1 MFRDQINLPLT
12 IIALIVILFFLL
24 AIQHS
29 VRKKRTTGGLLF
41 LAAVLLA
48 YAVGFVFVSLR
59 VIARVTT
66 SLTGNHFLLFL
77 FIILV
82 YEVVLAV
89 YSVARNST
97 RLFRA
102 HFKYQVLLV
111 GALIMMLPFYWMVSS
126 SFKTFSEAV
135 AMPPTWFPHR
145 LIWHNFVEAWNSTK
159 SITYGEPL
167 RPLTFGRYFHVSIVT
182 GVTTTVATLITAA
195 LAAYAFA
202 KMRFFGRGL
211 FFYIVLATMMVP
223 GQVLLIPNYIL
234 INRLG
239 WYDTYL
245 ALIVPW
251 CASVFVIFLMRQFFM
266 TIPDDLW
273 DAAQIDGSGRFR
285 YLWMV
290 IIPLSKPVFITS
302 GIFTFLGN
310 WNSLLWPLI
319 MTTSPEMRTLMVG
332 LQTFNQEAGQDFHLL
347 MAASS
352 LAIVPIVI
360 IFFVLQRYFI
370 QGIAR
375 TGLKD

>member
-1 MFRDQINLPLT
+1 MIIETTNLPVT
-12 IIALIVILFFLL
+12 IAALIVSVFIIFYLTRLAQSRGASWAMPFLGIVALVFLL
-24 AIQHS
+24 VFAVVSARVIERC
-29 VRKKRTTGGLLF
+29 VRNFGGNNFSLF
-41 LAAVLLA
+41 L
-48 YAVGFVFVSLR
+48 Y
-59 VIARVTT
+59 VI
-66 SLTGNHFLLFL
+66 L
-77 FIILV
+77 I
-82 YEVVLAV
+82 YELAV
-89 YSVARNST
+89 AIYSITKKEGRVFSWH
-97 RLFRA
+97 L
-102 HFKYQVLLV
+102 KYQILLV
-111 GALIMMLPFYWMVSS
+111 GSVIMMLPFYWMVSS
-126 SFKTFSEAV
+126 SLKTFTEAI
-135 AMPPTWFPHR
+135 AMPPDWIPSK
-145 LIWHNFVEAWNSTK
+145 LVWQNFVEAWNAMSA
-159 SITYGEPL
+159 ITYGDPP
-167 RPLTFGRYFHVSIVT
+167 RPLTMGRYFHVSIVT
-182 GVTTTVATLITAA
+182 GVSATVATLITAA

-202 KMRFFGRGL
+202 KMRFYGRGL

-285 YLWMV
+285 YLWTV
-290 IIPLSKPVFITS
+290 VVPLSKPVFITS
-302 GIFTFLGN
+302 AIFTFLAN

-319 MTTSPEMRTLMVG
+319 MTTSPQMRTLMVG

-352 LAIVPIVI
+352 LAIVPVVI
-360 IFFVLQRYFI
+360 IFFFLQRYFI